1 MAAAAVHP
9 LPTSPLQARRVV
21 APWVRNRL
29 VVAAADAVV
38 CLFLASMWLL
48 FGSLITIEVGRL
60 ACGQSAPVVLV
71 ASKVLLVAAVTLVL
85 LLPFSLLPLTL
96 MVREA
101 EAAADIEAAT
111 APAPKT
117 FAAAARKVLRDPV
130 MQAYLASM
138 MFVLLLGVGAL
149 LNYTSPVKGSR
160 QERMGSVIFE
170 VGVLGVYTVD
180 FFVICPILTVR
191 MWRAWRMMLHS

>member
-1 MAAAAVHP
+1 
-9 LPTSPLQARRVV
+9 
-21 APWVRNRL
+21 
-29 VVAAADAVV
+29 
-38 CLFLASMWLL
+38 MWLL

-96 MVREA
+96 MVGSGQLNQ
-101 EAAADIEAAT
+101 